1 MDNSEIA
8 REMYEAWNQGTVD
21 RMIDFWTE
29 DGDWHW
35 EDPPELPDR
44 RVLRGREDVEAHLRD
59 LIEFIGG
66 MRVEVEELLAIEDE
80 LVSVVRFTVT
90 GAKSGI
96 QLDTP
101 IVQVFTFESG
111 RVRRCRVFT
120 DREQAI
126 EAARESSG

>member
-1 MDNSEIA
+1 M
-8 REMYEAWNQGTVD
+8 
-21 RMIDFWTE
+21 
-29 DGDWHW
+29 
-35 EDPPELPDR
+35 
-44 RVLRGREDVEAHLRD
+44 RD

-66 MRVEVEELLAIEDE
+66 MRVEVDELLEIGDE

-96 QLDTP
+96 ELDTP

-120 DREQAI
+120 DREQAVR
-126 EAARESSG
+126 AAREGASSA